1 VWMRESRLM
10 SCLAGKPASVHTA
23 GAIKSDYAGAIKSD
37 SAGASRRYFARAA
50 LWVGCLEGAALELE
64 RFEHALRLLGWHTQP
79 APHGAGVQRVPPTPP
94 PGAVAGR
101 RLLATC
107 IGESTRLAVGSPWS
121 QFTGECQRVA
131 YPPRL
136 DK

>member
-1 VWMRESRLM
+1 M

-23 GAIKSDYAGAIKSD
+23 GAIKIDYAGAITID
-37 SAGASRRYFARAA
+37 YAGASRRYFARAA

-64 RFEHALRLLGWHTQP
+64 RFEHALRLLGWHT
-79 APHGAGVQRVPPTPP
+79 PPSG
-94 PGAVAGR
+94 PGAAAGR

-131 YPPRL
+131 YPPRH